1 MNENQKNF
9 KESEEHRGHRGHKG
23 FSHPEPERTLVA
35 LLEQVH
41 ALDIGLTVDGTHLDL
56 DFEVTPPPDLIE
68 QLAKHKAGII
78 QFLSRSKVDLSSTDW
93 QGFFDERVRFAESLG
108 LQSDRAHA
116 EAHRGCVNRWI
127 IRNPTHSRPGIC
139 AACGVREGLL
149 QPYVTDHV
157 HNDHTWLH
165 PPCATEWFEARRALA
180 ASELAKLGI
189 AMLGGLS

>member
-1 MNENQKNF
+1 MSAAEALKQARAAGIRLGIDGDDLVL
-9 KESEEHRGHRGHKG
+9 EASAPPPAEVLD
-23 FSHPEPERTLVA
+23 LVA
-35 LLEQVH
+35 RYKADILALLRF
-41 ALDIGLTVDGTHLDL
+41 GSDGWSG
-56 DFEVTPPPDLIE
+56 E
-68 QLAKHKAGII
+68 
-78 QFLSRSKVDLSSTDW
+78 DW
-93 QGFFDERVRFAESLG
+93 QGFFDERVRIAESLG

-127 IRNPTHSRPGIC
+127 IRNPTHSRSGIC

-165 PPCATEWFEARRALA
+165 PPCATEWFEARRTLA